1 MIVNNKNGFIKYEC
15 QSCLG
20 RFRVAQS
27 DFKGDF
33 CGKCSKQHKD
43 TFTIE
48 EIILVPH
55 EVTTDNQINKYDT
68 MSIPTEI
75 SVEEIKV
82 DQRHVET
89 EKIINKKS
97 KKNNKVS

>member
-15 QSCLG
+15 PSCLG
-20 RFRVAQS
+20 RFRVDQS
-27 DFKGDF
+27 DFKGDY
-33 CGKCSKQHKD
+33 CEKCSKQHKD

-55 EVTTDNQINKYDT
+55 EVTIDNQFIKYDT
-68 MSIPTEI
+68 MSIPAI

-82 DQRHVET
+82 DQRQIDT
-89 EKIINKKS
+89 EKIVNKKKS
-97 KKNNKVS
+97 KK